1 MTGIFNSSNYS
12 QRLDNAWADE
22 TMNNW
27 PKPSVSVAEAVVK
40 MLEKL
45 GVKHSFGVS
54 GGAIA
59 RLWHN
64 LQQSSIEVIHCRHE
78 SGAAFAAT
86 EAYFAND
93 CPTVVFT
100 TTGPGIT
107 NALTGLMAARW
118 EGAKVILLSGM
129 TSTAQRGRWAVQET
143 GPNTMPYAD
152 IFTTGTI
159 FDYATTLENSD
170 QLPEISRRLANGLTQ
185 PGSFVA
191 HISIPSAIQSSLSKT
206 PLSQTFL
213 SQSLATANEETVAEC
228 AKLLSEAPFAIWVG
242 FGARKA
248 AAAIRQLAEQTGAAV
263 MCSPRG
269 KGIFPENHPQFVGVT
284 GFAGHESVLRYMQE
298 YRPLRT
304 LVLGSRLGEA
314 TSFYNPR
321 MVPARGFIHVDIDPK
336 VPGIAYPEAETI
348 GIQSDVEIFV
358 RALLKYFPEHPKHL
372 SHIDLPTSERKA
384 IAAKTEGLIRP
395 EFLMQAIQQQ
405 IVENSDAV
413 VMAGA
418 GNSFAWAIHHLQF
431 NDSERFRV
439 STWFGSMGHFTTGV
453 VGAGMVNMRKAVA
466 IVGDGSMLMN
476 HEVSTAVRYNISA
489 VWIILND
496 QLYNMCNQG
505 QAMQGFKGTD
515 AMIPQT
521 DFALLARSMGAE
533 FIRVERESD
542 IYTTLE
548 KVKSSEKPFIID
560 VLIDPTKIAPIGSR
574 IESLNSQWT

>member
-1 MTGIFNSSNYS
+1 MTGIFNSSTYS
-12 QRLDNAWADE
+12 EGLDNASSDE
-22 TMNNW
+22 TTNNL
-27 PKPSVSVAEAVVK
+27 PRMSVSVAETVVK

-45 GVKHSFGVS
+45 GIKHAFGVS

-59 RLWHN
+59 RLWHS

-86 EAYFAND
+86 EAYFGND

-143 GPNTMPYAD
+143 AANTMPYAD

-159 FDYATTLENSD
+159 FDYATTLENSN
-170 QLPEISRRLANGLTQ
+170 QLPEISRRLALGLTQ

-213 SQSLATANEETVAEC
+213 SQSLATASEETVAEC

-248 AAAIRQLAEQTGAAV
+248 AAAIRQLAEKTGAAV

-269 KGIFPENHPQFVGVT
+269 KGIFPENHPQFAGVT
-284 GFAGHESVLRYMQE
+284 GFAGHESVLQYMQE

-304 LVLGSRLGEA
+304 LVLGSRLGEL
-314 TSFYNPR
+314 TSFWNPAL
-321 MVPARGFIHVDIDPK
+321 VPDRGFIHVDIDPT
-336 VPGIAYPEAETI
+336 VPGTAYPEAETV
-348 GIQSDVEIFV
+348 GIQSDVGVFV
-358 RALLKYFPEHPKHL
+358 RALLKYFPEHPKQL
-372 SHIDLPTSERKA
+372 SNIELPAPERKA

-395 EFLMQAIQQQ
+395 QFLMQAIQQQ
-405 IVENSDAV
+405 IVENSNAV
-413 VMAGA
+413 VMAEA
-418 GNSFAWAIHHLQF
+418 GNSLAWANNLLYFLQP
-431 NDSERFRV
+431 ERYRV
-439 STWFGSMGHFTTGV
+439 SPGFGSMGHFSTGV
-453 VGAGMVNMRKAVA
+453 VGTSLVCSQKAVA
-466 IVGDGSMLMN
+466 IIGDGSMLMN
-476 HEVSTAVRYNISA
+476 NEVSTAVRYQIPA
-489 VWIILND
+489 VWIVLND
-496 QLYNMCNQG
+496 GLYNMCDQG
-505 QAMQGFKGTD
+505 QAMQGFKQTD

-521 DFALLARSMGAE
+521 DFAQFARSMGAE

-542 IYTTLE
+542 IYVAFE
-548 KVKSSEKPFIID
+548 KAMKSEKPFVID
-560 VLIDPTKIAPIGSR
+560 VLIEPTQISPIGNR

>member
-1 MTGIFNSSNYS
+1 MTGIFNPSNYS
-12 QRLDNAWADE
+12 EGLDNASDDKNAE
-22 TMNNW
+22 NLSA
-27 PKPSVSVAEAVVK
+27 KSVSVAEAIVRI
-40 MLEKL
+40 LEKQ
-45 GVKHSFGVS
+45 GIKHAFGVS

-59 RLWHN
+59 RLWHS

-143 GPNTMPYAD
+143 GANTMPYAD

-170 QLPEISRRLANGLTQ
+170 QLPEIARRLALGLTQ
-185 PGSFVA
+185 PGGFVA
-191 HISIPSAIQSSLSKT
+191 HISIPSAIQSSLT
-206 PLSQTFL
+206 ENPLSQTFL
-213 SQSLATANEETVAEC
+213 SQSLATASEQTVAEC

-248 AAAIRQLAEQTGAAV
+248 AAAIRQLAEKTGAAV

-284 GFAGHESVLRYMQE
+284 GFAGHESVLQYMQE

-314 TSFYNPR
+314 TSFYNPV
-321 MVPARGFIHVDIDPK
+321 MVPSRGFIHVDIDPK
-336 VPGIAYPEAETI
+336 VPGIAYPEAETV
-348 GIQSDVEIFV
+348 GIQSDIEAFV
-358 RALLKYFPEHPKHL
+358 RAILKYFPEHPKQL
-372 SHIDLPTSERKA
+372 SNIDLPTPKRKA
-384 IAAKTEGLIRP
+384 IAPKTEGLIRP
-395 EFLMQAIQQQ
+395 QFLMQAIQQH

-418 GNSFAWAIHHLQF
+418 GNSFAWAINHLQF

-476 HEVSTAVRYNISA
+476 NEVSTAVRYNISA
-489 VWIILND
+489 VWIVLND
-496 QLYNMCNQG
+496 QLYNMCSQG
-505 QAMQGFKGTD
+505 MTLLKLQEVDTKV
-515 AMIPQT
+515 PQT
-521 DFALLARSMGAE
+521 DFSQLAHSLGAE
-533 FIRVERESD
+533 FMRVEQESD
-542 IYTTLE
+542 IQAALE
-548 KVKSSEKPFIID
+548 TAMNSDKPFVID
-560 VLIDPTKIAPIGSR
+560 VSVDSNQIAPIGSR
-574 IESLNSQWT
+574 IETLNS